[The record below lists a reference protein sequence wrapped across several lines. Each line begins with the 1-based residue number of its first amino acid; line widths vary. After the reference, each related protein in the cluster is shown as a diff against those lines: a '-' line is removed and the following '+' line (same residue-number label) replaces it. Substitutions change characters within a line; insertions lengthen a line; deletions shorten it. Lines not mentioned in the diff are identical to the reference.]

1 MKCVSQY
8 TKNSLK
14 KNILPKRGIKMEIK
28 IVSEKGNKLEFE
40 INESVG
46 FLNALKKELL
56 NDDNVK
62 IASYFIKHPLV
73 GKPKMIV
80 EAEDPRKAVNSA
92 ISRLKKLN
100 EKFAADVK
108 KEIK

>member
-1 MKCVSQY
+1 
-8 TKNSLK
+8 
-14 KNILPKRGIKMEIK
+14 MEIK
-28 IVSEKGNKLEFE
+28 IIEEKGNRIEFE
-40 INESVG
+40 INENAS

-62 IASYFIKHPLV
+62 IATYAVRHPLV

-80 EAEDPRKAVNSA
+80 EADDPRKAINSA
-92 ISRLKKLN
+92 VNRLKKIN
-100 EKFAADVK
+100 EKFSDEIK

>member
-1 MKCVSQY
+1 
-8 TKNSLK
+8 
-14 KNILPKRGIKMEIK
+14 MEIK
-28 IVSEKGNKLEFE
+28 IVEEKGDRLEFE
-40 INESVG
+40 IDENVA

-62 IASYFIKHPLV
+62 VATYFVKHPLV

-80 EAEDPRKAVNSA
+80 EADDPRKALNSA
-92 ISRLKKLN
+92 VQRLKKIN
-100 EKFAADVK
+100 AKFAEDVK